1 MIARAG
7 YFLRETW
14 VNIGRNVTLTIA
26 AIITVALGVVFVGSA
41 VLARQAVANAS
52 TRWQGGVEFIIFLDP
67 DIQGAQADSIGGVS
81 SSRCMPP
88 WYFISKTST
97 PASSIGRRA
106 RL

>member
-41 VLARQAVANAS
+41 VLARQAVGNAS
-52 TRWQGGVEFIIFLDP
+52 TSG
-67 DIQGAQADSIGGVS
+67 SIVGS
-81 SSRCMPP
+81 A
-88 WYFISKTST
+88 ST
-97 PASSIGRRA
+97 PTS
-106 RL
+106 